1 MERVVSCGNLRAF
14 PFRMHNTMP
23 GHHQIDIAR
32 ADGLQAPEGIAMQ
45 YFAFKQ
51 VSDGS
56 NTNMR
61 VRAHIDAVAG
71 RKVRRAHVIKE
82 NPGPDH
88 LLPHYRKYS
97 SH

>member
-1 MERVVSCGNLRAF
+1 MECVISCGNLRAF

-51 VSDGS
+51 VSDRS
-56 NTNMR
+56 DTNMR
-61 VRAHIDAVAG
+61 VRAYIDTIPR
-71 RKVRRAHVIKE
+71 RKMRRAHVIKE

-88 LLPHYRKYS
+88 LLPHHRKYPP
-97 SH
+97 H